1 MTHLTQ
7 LADRLKAITLAYCEH
22 VPVPIITGL
31 ITDETPMAIV
41 DRLGVLVEDYPAGV
55 PVDLV
60 DIERRRVSEF
70 AHMVAEG
77 LVDHS

>member
-7 LADRLKAITLAYCEH
+7 LAERLKAITLAYCET

-31 ITDETPMAIV
+31 ITDTTPMAIA
-41 DRLGVLVEDYPAGV
+41 DRLGRLVEDYPAGV

-70 AHMVAEG
+70 AHMVSEG
-77 LVDHS
+77 LVD

>member
-7 LADRLKAITLAYCEH
+7 LADLLKAITLAYCET
-22 VPVPIITGL
+22 VPVQIITGL
-31 ITDETPMAIV
+31 ITDATPMAIA

-70 AHMVAEG
+70 AHMVEEG
-77 LVDHS
+77 LVE

>member
-1 MTHLTQ
+1 MTPLTQ
-7 LADRLKAITLAYCEH
+7 LADRLKTITLAYCET

-31 ITDETPMAIV
+31 ITDATPIAIA

-55 PVDLV
+55 PVELI

-70 AHMVAEG
+70 AHMVGEG
-77 LVDHS
+77 LAD

>member
-7 LADRLKAITLAYCEH
+7 LADRLKAITLAYCET

-31 ITDETPMAIV
+31 ITDATPMAIA
-41 DRLGVLVEDYPAGV
+41 DRLGRLVEDYPAGV
-55 PVDLV
+55 PVELV
-60 DIERRRVSEF
+60 GIEHRRVSEF
-70 AHMVAEG
+70 AHMVEEG

>member
-7 LADRLKAITLAYCEH
+7 LADRLKTITLAYCET

-31 ITDETPMAIV
+31 ITDETPMPIA

-55 PVDLV
+55 PVELV

-77 LVDHS
+77 LVE

>member
-1 MTHLTQ
+1 MTPLTQ
-7 LADRLKAITLAYCEH
+7 LADRLKTITLAYCET

-31 ITDETPMAIV
+31 ITDATPIAIA

-55 PVDLV
+55 PVKLV
-60 DIERRRVSEF
+60 GIEHRRVSEF

-77 LVDHS
+77 LAD

>member
-1 MTHLTQ
+1 MTPLTQ

-31 ITDETPMAIV
+31 ITDETPLAIA

-55 PVDLV
+55 PVELV
-60 DIERRRVSEF
+60 GIEHRRVSEF
-70 AHMVAEG
+70 AHMVEQG
-77 LVDHS
+77 LVE

>member
-7 LADRLKAITLAYCEH
+7 LADRLKTITLAYCET
-22 VPVPIITGL
+22 VPVQIITGL
-31 ITDETPMAIV
+31 ITDATPLAIA

-70 AHMVAEG
+70 AHMVEEG
-77 LVDHS
+77 LVE